1 MALLTVEQ
9 RKTRFKYL
17 GLGEYNRENILKFQK
32 KAFPGNAKQQDAVYG
47 KNTDNALRSFY
58 NTKKVTT
65 NFDVAEFRCSC
76 GKCSG
81 YPSFMK
87 QVELKH
93 IQSIR
98 THYGKPMKITSG
110 LRCEYENKRVHGAK
124 NSGHLKGYAV
134 DFYMPG
140 VTDTVPNRNKALKW
154 IMAQPYHELTY
165 GKHMVG
171 SDGAYRS
178 AEGMGNAMHTEVH
191 KK

>member
-1 MALLTVEQ
+1 MALLTTEQ

-32 KAFPGNAKQQDAVYG
+32 KAFPGNAKQQDSIYG
-47 KNTDNALRSFY
+47 KNTDNALRTFY
-58 NTKKVTT
+58 NTEKVTK
-65 NFDVAEFRCSC
+65 NFDGSEFRCPC
-76 GKCSG
+76 GRCSG

-98 THYGKPMKITSG
+98 THYGKPMTITSG
-110 LRCEYENKRVHGAK
+110 LRCEYENKRVGGAK

-154 IMAQPYHELTY
+154 IKARPHHKLTY
-165 GKHMVG
+165 GEHMVD
-171 SDGAYRS
+171 SNGAYRS

-191 KK
+191 K